1 MKKINATFSI
11 PEEMHK
17 RLQSVI
23 GQRKMSNFVV
33 QAIDEALAK
42 KAASLRSAY
51 EAAEKDPAR
60 QEVLNDWKVFDGEGW
75 E

>member
-1 MKKINATFSI
+1 
-11 PEEMHK
+11 
-17 RLQSVI
+17 
-23 GQRKMSNFVV
+23 MSNFVV

-60 QEVLNDWKVFDGEGW
+60 QEVLNDWKIFDGEGW